1 MEGYTLRA
9 LERIIVV
16 IIGGLSVYLGYRLF
30 LHVPSQ
36 KDGQG
41 KISFPG
47 GMSII
52 VNRVGPGVFF
62 ALFGA
67 GVVALSLY
75 HGVVYYQET
84 GKAPAKTET
93 ALHSQVEFFSGLM
106 QGGPNKDKNF
116 INRRRRELRLEVEFV
131 NSLGSIVKA
140 GLSEPD
146 LRYFNDRRSSIK
158 LALMSMVW
166 QSDWGSFDNFKLWV
180 ESGAADPV
188 PGKLETAANYY
199 RSGLEDGR

>member
-1 MEGYTLRA
+1 MEAYTLRA

-36 KDGQG
+36 KDGEG

-47 GMSII
+47 GISII

-75 HGVVYYQET
+75 HGIVYFLIFFCLHPSPPQPAIWLIFTMEISLP
-84 GKAPAKTET
+84 GKSR
-93 ALHSQVEFFSGLM
+93 ALNAGLM
-106 QGGPNKDKNF
+106 RCSTGGYGRGSPEIKSVPS
-116 INRRRRELRLEVEFV
+116 RALYSSLRLWE
-131 NSLGSIVKA
+131 K
-140 GLSEPD
+140 
-146 LRYFNDRRSSIK
+146 
-158 LALMSMVW
+158 
-166 QSDWGSFDNFKLWV
+166 
-180 ESGAADPV
+180 
-188 PGKLETAANYY
+188 
-199 RSGLEDGR
+199 

>member
-47 GMSII
+47 GISII
-52 VNRVGPGVFF
+52 INRVGPGVFF

-84 GKAPAKTET
+84 GKVPPKAET
-93 ALHSQVEFFSGLM
+93 ASHSQVEFFSGLM
-106 QGGPNKDKNF
+106 QGGSSKDKNF

-131 NSLGSIVKA
+131 NSLGSILKA

-146 LRYFNDRRSSIK
+146 L
-158 LALMSMVW
+158 
-166 QSDWGSFDNFKLWV
+166 SFRLSAKSAAAQWTTTPGYVAGDPLWRC
-180 ESGAADPV
+180 
-188 PGKLETAANYY
+188 LFY
-199 RSGLEDGR
+199 R